1 MILRR
6 LYLYVV
12 SAAGLALLAVG
23 LAWLGITLL
32 LFAFNDPQAE
42 FSRTSVAVFGAM
54 TLVALPVWGIHFW
67 FARRFAQRDP
77 AERASAIRRLY
88 VYWACLVTALA
99 SMSALAFTIAHLLRP
114 VIDTCHEFPAGPT
127 GAAVCQ
133 NRADWLLIT
142 QGAWAA
148 VVFLAF
154 WAFHLR
160 IAIRDRTLAGEQGA
174 SATLRR
180 WYTYI
185 ALVVGM
191 LTMLSGAQRVIE
203 LLWVQ
208 TLNRPSYDFA
218 SDSAGNLLAGGALW
232 GFHAWLL
239 SRRYAEDDRRS
250 TLRAL
255 SGFVVVTVAIATALS
270 GAWLIIYYG
279 IARALGVRN
288 PGGAPDDIVTNLAG
302 PASLLVVYGIA
313 WFLVRRRLA
322 RDAGAE
328 EGQRQAAIRRLYI
341 NLASL
346 VSLAALAI
354 GAGGVLWYIAEEIE
368 APLIGVPASDWK
380 DSISR
385 YVALVIVGAAVWFAH
400 WRPAPWAEDRQSLSR
415 KLYLWAALLAS
426 VLAVL
431 GYGIFLIYAVLQQL
445 IQQHPRLDDPNNL
458 DFGHYLAVIVVA
470 AGVGVYHWRVLRAD
484 TAARPARAPAQPAA
498 RPVAVASQAVPTPPQ
513 GEVLSPHSRRY
524 TLVVADATD
533 DDVHQAL
540 SSLPPQASYKLT
552 PTEQAVDGR

>member
-1 MILRR
+1 VILRR
-6 LYLYVV
+6 LYLYLV

-23 LAWLGITLL
+23 IAWLGITIL
-32 LFAFNDPQAE
+32 LFVFNDPQAE
-42 FSRTSVAVFGAM
+42 FSRTTLAGFAAT

-77 AERASAIRRLY
+77 AERGSAIRRLY

-99 SMSALAFTIAHLLRP
+99 SMSALAFTVAHLLRP
-114 VIDTCHEFPAGPT
+114 VIDSCHEFPAGPT
-127 GAAVCQ
+127 TSAVCQ
-133 NRADWLLIT
+133 NHVDWLLIT

-148 VVFLAF
+148 LVFLAF
-154 WAFHLR
+154 WALHLR
-160 IAIRDRTLAGEQGA
+160 IAIRDRALAGEHGA

-180 WYTYI
+180 WYMYI

-191 LTMLSGAQRVIE
+191 LTMLSGAQRVIQ

-208 TLNRPSYDFA
+208 ALNRPSFDYI
-218 SDSAGNLLAGGALW
+218 SDAAGNLIAGGALW

-255 SGFVVVTVAIATALS
+255 SGFIVVAVAIATALS
-270 GAWLIIYYG
+270 GAGLIIYYG
-279 IARALGVRN
+279 IARTFGVRN
-288 PGGAPDDIVTNLAG
+288 PGGASDDIATNLAS
-302 PASLLVVYGIA
+302 PVSLLVVYGIA

-322 RDAGAE
+322 RDAGTE
-328 EGQRQAAIRRLYI
+328 EGQRQAAIRRLYT

-346 VSLAALAI
+346 VSLAAFAI
-354 GAGGVLWYIAEEIE
+354 GVGGVLWYIAEEIE

-380 DSISR
+380 DNISR
-385 YVALVIVGAAVWFAH
+385 YGALIIVGAAVWFAH
-400 WRPAPWAEDRQSLSR
+400 WRPAPWAEDRQSFSR

-445 IQQHPRLDDPNNL
+445 VQQHPRLNDPSNL
-458 DFGHYLAVIVVA
+458 DFGHYLAALLVAVIV
-470 AGVGVYHWRVLRAD
+470 GIYHWRVLRAD
-484 TAARPARAPAQPAA
+484 AAARPARAVAPAPAA
-498 RPVAVASQAVPTPPQ
+498 EAVAAPETTAAPVAPSP
-513 GEVLSPHSRRY
+513 GKRYVL
-524 TLVVADATD
+524 TVVDATED
-533 DDVHQAL
+533 DLHSAL
-540 SSLPPQASYKLT
+540 AALPPQASYKLI
-552 PTEQAVDGR
+552 PTEESK